1 MADAFD
7 SLGFKEEE
15 GDDFDSLGFVAETA
29 PVAPRGPVRSQGDLR
44 AFEQEQTRRGGP
56 ARRTLDERHTLRG
69 QYEQEE
75 DELFRSQNRLERDM
89 AKRAFT
95 AWMQATG
102 GRLNP
107 GETHDQSVA
116 AWAAKNL
123 PEFSDDAANLEG
135 IRTRRTQLQEQSS
148 KLGVGQT
155 GRIIG
160 STIGGV
166 AGAIGGGALGSFASP
181 AGTVG
186 GAIAGSAGGAGLG
199 SYLGSQW
206 DLAQAEDVTE
216 AEASKLMRER
226 VIEDVAL
233 DAAGSL
239 IFFGGGKIL
248 KVTGASKALK
258 DAATRFFAD
267 AGETAAAPVA
277 KPRVKWSQPATEAA
291 ESAPQ
296 PAAKAASAR
305 VAQPAAK
312 AASARVTD
320 AGRYVIP
327 GQEGL
332 TARVLEAFPAG
343 KHVSEKSASRTNQRI
358 TNDLVAQDLG
368 LPAGTSITQ
377 ETLSAV
383 REKAGKAYA
392 AVKALPGKIRADDDY
407 KRALAEM
414 REEIE
419 VPDFVD
425 LDIGKA
431 TLNRIRSLDVA
442 EMSPKGLIQ
451 AAKKLRGEANALAAK
466 GEKEAA
472 SAHRALAEE
481 LDDLLERSVP
491 DQKLVADLRVAR
503 QRIAKS
509 YDAERALTAPGEVD
523 ARKLGSLL
531 KKRPL
536 TGRMRQAAEFGATN
550 RQFAQTP
557 SQLGLDQGNLLADLM
572 TAGVVG
578 GAGYS
583 GDPSLGIAGAL
594 GGYFTRRGGIAA
606 LKAIYNRASRQG
618 NKEAARHAARLM
630 ALQQGAMTGAKAQL
644 VKESAEALYRAGF
657 LTDEGSD

>member
-1 MADAFD
+1 MAADPHAD
-7 SLGFKEEE
+7 
-15 GDDFDSLGFVAETA
+15 LGFVPDEPDALSDLGFVPDEPA
-29 PVAPRGPVRSQGDLR
+29 AAVARSPARSQGDLR
-44 AFEQEQTRRGGP
+44 VFEQEQARRGGP
-56 ARRTLDERHTLRG
+56 ARRTLDERMTLRG

-123 PEFSDDAANLEG
+123 PEFADDAENLEG
-135 IRTRRTQLQEQSS
+135 IRTRRTQLQSQSER
-148 KLGVGQT
+148 LGIGQK

-160 STIGGV
+160 STAGGLL
-166 AGAIGGGALGSFASP
+166 GAVGGGALASLAP
-181 AGTVG
+181 LPGVATVAGAV
-186 GAIAGSAGGAGLG
+186 AGSAAGSGLG
-199 SYLGSQW
+199 SWLGSQF
-206 DLAQAEDVTE
+206 DVANAQDVTE
-216 AEASKLMRER
+216 AEASKLLRDR
-226 VIEDVAL
+226 ALDDVAT

-239 IFFGGGKIL
+239 LFFGGGKIL

-258 DAATRFFAD
+258 DAAARFFAD
-267 AGETAAAPVA
+267 AGETAAA
-277 KPRVKWSQPATEAA
+277 KPRLKWAATEAV
-291 ESAPQ
+291 ESAAQ
-296 PAAKAASAR
+296 RPANSG
-305 VAQPAAK
+305 
-312 AASARVTD
+312 RVTD
-320 AGRYVIP
+320 SGRYVVP
-327 GQEGL
+327 GQEGF

-377 ETLSAV
+377 ETLAAV

-392 AVKALPGKIRADDDY
+392 AVKALPGKIQADDSY
-407 KRALAEM
+407 KAALAEM
-414 REEIE
+414 RSEIE
-419 VPDFVD
+419 VTDFPD

-431 TLNRIRSLDVA
+431 TLNRIKSLDVA

-466 GEKEAA
+466 GEREAA

-491 DQKLVADLRVAR
+491 DQKLVADLRAAR
-503 QRIAKS
+503 ERIAKS

-536 TGRMRQAAEFGATN
+536 TGRMRQAAEFGASN

-557 SQLGLDQGNLLADLM
+557 SQFGLDQGNLLADLV
-572 TAGVVG
+572 TAGVAG
-578 GAGYS
+578 GAGYA
-583 GDPSLGIAGAL
+583 GDPVLGIGGAL
-594 GGYFTRRGGIAA
+594 GGYFGRRGGIAA
-606 LKAIYNRASRQG
+606 LRGIYNRASRQG

-644 VKESAEALYRAGF
+644 AKESAEALYRAGY
-657 LTDEGSD
+657 LQ